1 MRVLLLGGALG
12 PALYTV
18 LVVVCGALRPGYSHV
33 GQLISELGARGT
45 THAGLLNLAGA
56 IPAGALIAG
65 FAAATLSVLRLGRRA
80 ILAGCLFMFYGLGMI
95 TFGIVPCDPGCPSPG
110 PASTLPGTIHS
121 GVALAASVA
130 AVAGIGLWAWEFR
143 QRPAFRNLSRFSA
156 LSSAAGL
163 AFLITFMASLHS
175 RAVIGLW
182 QRLLVGTLFLW
193 CVVVALR
200 LFRAAKGDQ
209 QASLD
214 GYGPYAA

>member
-1 MRVLLLGGALG
+1 
-12 PALYTV
+12 
-18 LVVVCGALRPGYSHV
+18 
-33 GQLISELGARGT
+33 
-45 THAGLLNLAGA
+45 
-56 IPAGALIAG
+56 
-65 FAAATLSVLRLGRRA
+65 
-80 ILAGCLFMFYGLGMI
+80 MFYGLGMI